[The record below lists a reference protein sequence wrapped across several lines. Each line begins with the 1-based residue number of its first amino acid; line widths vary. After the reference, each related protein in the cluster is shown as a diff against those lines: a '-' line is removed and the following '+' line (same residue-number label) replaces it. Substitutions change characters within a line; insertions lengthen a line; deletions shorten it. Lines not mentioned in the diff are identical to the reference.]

1 MQRLFKQLEQNLIF
15 SNGNYTKN
23 ERVKTFKITRDKEK
37 EELLLSKIPM
47 AVEYYNSITLNQI

>member
-1 MQRLFKQLEQNLIF
+1 
-15 SNGNYTKN
+15 
-23 ERVKTFKITRDKEK
+23 VKTFKITRDKEK